1 MGTKEVSKNTSILD
15 DLRSVRDK
23 ISEELNRKFGTE
35 SYDIR
40 CQLYDIREAIKN
52 MGHSKTESTKMYI
65 ATKTSSSEEY
75 KPLHIQKD

>member
-1 MGTKEVSKNTSILD
+1 MEKDELMERLT
-15 DLRSVRDK
+15 K
-23 ISEELNRKFGTE
+23 ISQELNRKFGTE

-65 ATKTSSSEEY
+65 ATKTSSSEES
-75 KPLHIQKD
+75 KPFHIQKD

>member
-1 MGTKEVSKNTSILD
+1 MEKDELMERLT
-15 DLRSVRDK
+15 K
-23 ISEELNRKFGTE
+23 ISQELNRKFGTE

-65 ATKTSSSEEY
+65 ATKTSSSEGS

>member
-1 MGTKEVSKNTSILD
+1 MEKDELMERLT
-15 DLRSVRDK
+15 K
-23 ISEELNRKFGTE
+23 ISQELNRKFGTE